1 MLRSTI
7 LLCMALAVS
16 AGCDTSNETDTTELT
31 DGTMPMT
38 APVDEPEPG
47 PTASVTIEPTAGNT
61 ASGVLLLT
69 QDDDDSVTVTGRLGG
84 LPAGES
90 LGFHVHEMA
99 DCSAPD
105 ASSAGEHFN
114 PTGEPHGDP
123 DSDRSHLGDMP
134 NVEADDEG
142 EADVDVTIDGVTLTG
157 GAYSLDNR
165 ALVVHSQAD
174 DFETQPSGGSGDPIG
189 CGEIAL
195 ATAGT
200 SGAVGSTPQPVTRP

>member
-16 AGCDTSNETDTTELT
+16 AGCDTSNEADTTELT

-47 PTASVTIEPTAGNT
+47 PTASVTIEPTTGNT

-134 NVEADDEG
+134 NITANDQGVADTTFVKPDTRLRG
-142 EADVDVTIDGVTLTG
+142 DSTALQRPGGLALMVHAD
-157 GAYSLDNR
+157 R
-165 ALVVHSQAD
+165 D
-174 DFETQPSGGSGDPIG
+174 DQRTDPSGNSGERIA
-189 CGEIAL
+189 CG
-195 ATAGT
+195 
-200 SGAVGSTPQPVTRP
+200 VVQ